1 MIRKTIAGLTAAA
14 AIAGSLALA
23 APAQADDD
31 PATTTLFEAVAASLG
46 DNGGA
51 ATDRNWYDFDILANG
66 VLAAGLKGAL
76 DDPKANLTV
85 FIPNDRAFQALVA
98 DLVGPKYWFAN
109 EATILGELVK
119 LEKAAPGTLATVIT
133 YHAVEG
139 QIPSNVALSVPK
151 GYELTTLQGGV
162 IKVYPLPRLGTAILA
177 DQDTNDANP
186 FLVRSKLDIQASN
199 GIAHGISFVLR
210 PIDL

>member
-1 MIRKTIAGLTAAA
+1 MIRKTIAGFAAAA
-14 AIAGSLALA
+14 AIAAPLALA
-23 APAQADDD
+23 APAAADDN

-51 ATDRNWYDFDILANG
+51 ATDRNWYDFDLLANG
-66 VLAAGLKGAL
+66 VLKAGLDGAL
-76 DDPKANLTV
+76 DAEGADLTV

-109 EATILGELVK
+109 EATILKELVK
-119 LEKAAPGTLATVIT
+119 LETAAPGTLKTVIL
-133 YHAVEG
+133 YHAVAG
-139 QIPSNVALSVPK
+139 QIDSKTALGVPK
-151 GYELTTLQGGV
+151 GTTLTTLQGGT

-177 DQDTNDANP
+177 DQDRNDVNP

-210 PIDL
+210 PADL